1 MLQRRKAYN
10 GIKREILTGAFPAGS
25 KLSVADLARELGTG
39 KTPIREALHLL
50 QDEGLVEIV
59 PRAGCFVSQMTVED
73 VQDIF
78 QLRLIVE
85 GATAELAAQNIT
97 DEELREL
104 EAIGSS
110 YVVGST
116 ETYLQHLEENREFH
130 HRVALA
136 SRNKRLARLV
146 LDLHE
151 QMQALL
157 FLQLDFG
164 ASAGQLMREHAQ
176 LVEALWQRAPDL
188 ARQVMVASIENS
200 REEVLTSILE
210 GARLRIGRRQR
221 AGGLVDQT
229 SLQREAD

>member
-1 MLQRRKAYN
+1 M
-10 GIKREILTGAFPAGS
+10 
-25 KLSVADLARELGTG
+25 G
-39 KTPIREALHLL
+39 KTPIREALHVL

-73 VQDIF
+73 VRDIF
-78 QLRLIVE
+78 ELRRIVE
-85 GATAELAAQNIT
+85 GASAELAAQHIT

-104 EAIGSS
+104 AAIGSS

-130 HRVALA
+130 YRVALA

-146 LDLHE
+146 RDLHE
-151 QMQALL
+151 HMQALL

-176 LVEALWQRAPDL
+176 LVEALRQRAPDL
-188 ARQVMVASIENS
+188 ARRVMVDSIES
-200 REEVLTSILE
+200 AKEAVLTSILG
-210 GARLRIGRRQR
+210 GARLPIGRRQR
-221 AGGLVDQT
+221 ASGLVEQT
-229 SLQREAD
+229 SLQREADQ